1 MSDPNVI
8 YAETLKNLKLTYTS
22 NSNQERSQAEKNLVE
37 MEKEIFKNFNMI
49 LRNLSLDQN
58 VDGDIF

>member
-8 YAETLKNLKLTYTS
+8 YAETLKNLKLTYSS

-49 LRNLSLDQN
+49 LRNLCLDQN
-58 VDGDIF
+58 VDGEIF

>member
-8 YAETLKNLKLTYTS
+8 YAETLKNLKLTYSS

-58 VDGDIF
+58 VDGEIF